1 MRDYDVTLTVTA
13 TVTVTVRAESD
24 VDACERA
31 VAHVA
36 PDVDVHDWTFD
47 PATIAPTMVTQ

>member
-13 TVTVTVRAESD
+13 TVTVTVLAESD